1 MARILAFFL
10 VVFLCVGHSVAQE
23 DSAAPKKDVVQDK
36 LYTGGFGANIYLI
49 SAGYALGFSNFYR
62 NDIYEPDEDSY
73 FNFEI
78 YLQYGRFATLF
89 ETANEGVA
97 GVRTWGFGFGYVL
110 YDSRYLK
117 VRPYARVGWSN
128 MNVETRKDYIST
140 YVYQYDG
147 SIDYTYH
154 DAGKTHSGSSDGS
167 PNSYTLAVDVDFR
180 VASLTIFKVGDEL
193 VSFDVTAK
201 AALTYMD
208 IDDEYGKGS
217 GVASSVSIGLGMY
230 FW

>member
-1 MARILAFFL
+1 MARILTFFL
-10 VVFLCVGHSVAQE
+10 VVFLCVGHSAAQE

-147 SIDYTYH
+147 SIDYTYPF
-154 DAGKTHSGSSDGS
+154 G
-167 PNSYTLAVDVDFR
+167 
-180 VASLTIFKVGDEL
+180 FK
-193 VSFDVTAK
+193 
-201 AALTYMD
+201 
-208 IDDEYGKGS
+208 
-217 GVASSVSIGLGMY
+217 
-230 FW
+230 